1 MGRTYVSIFLWS
13 LFLLVFQLLVL
24 NNVYLWGFINPY
36 IYIFII
42 LMLPMDF
49 RPWAGLMLGF
59 SLGLILDIF
68 TDTLGLHTAATLT
81 MTFFR
86 PMVLRLISPR
96 EGYESDARPDLG
108 EMGFSWYLRY
118 AGFLVF
124 IHHFLLFYLEVF
136 RFSGFFQTFAR
147 MLFSWL
153 ASMILIFLFQ
163 FLIQKPQK

>member
-1 MGRTYVSIFLWS
+1 MGKFGSIFLLS
-13 LFLLVFQLLVL
+13 LFIVVFQLLVL

-49 RPWAGLMLGF
+49 RPWAGLLAGF
-59 SLGLILDIF
+59 ALGLLIDIF
-68 TDTLGLHTAATLT
+68 TDTIGLHTAATLT
-81 MTFFR
+81 MAFSR

-118 AGFLVF
+118 AGLLVF

-136 RFSGFFQTFAR
+136 RFSGFFGTFSR

-153 ASMILIFLFQ
+153 ASMVLIFLIQ